1 MRDFSKITRL
11 RSIREKQ
18 ARSELGQAR
27 NQELEARE
35 EEARRAEAHREA
47 LAGEEGSNVH
57 SLRAAQLARTATAE
71 RSADAGAQRA
81 MSEQRTR
88 AARGAWQRSVQDL
101 DIAENLDERRRQSL
115 ALTARRTSDRMLDEL
130 MTMRRKQK

>member
-35 EEARRAEAHREA
+35 EEARRAAAHKEA
-47 LAGEEGSNVH
+47 LGGEEGSNVH

-71 RSADAGAQRA
+71 RSVDAGAQRA
-81 MSEQRTR
+81 TSEQRTR

-130 MTMRRKQK
+130 MTMRRKRK

>member
-18 ARSELGQAR
+18 ARAEVGKAR
-27 NQELEARE
+27 NKELEARE
-35 EEARRAEAHREA
+35 DEARKAEAHKDA
-47 LAGEEGSNVH
+47 LASDEGSNVH

-71 RSADAGAQRA
+71 GSAAAGAQRVV
-81 MSEQRTR
+81 SEQRTR

-101 DIAENLDERRRQSL
+101 DIAENLDERRRQNL
-115 ALTARRTSDRMLDEL
+115 ALTARRSSDRMLDEL
-130 MTMRRKQK
+130 MTMRRRRR